1 MRRAGEPAAAAPR
14 AWPPASLWLGVA
26 AVAALRALP
35 WLATLSAPPTENG
48 VLPPIGY
55 NPKDWLAYVA
65 FVREAA
71 THGGLFLANPFTTE
85 PQDGRYLL
93 LLQWG
98 LGRVVAL
105 TRANPFTVL
114 ELARVP
120 LLLLLVLALW
130 RLTGVVL
137 HDRRQRVAACW
148 LVLLTGGLEAA
159 LDALFGYLPAQVQ
172 PQVYQDLWHLQGWN
186 TFAAAYNPLWVA
198 ALALTFVTLVPL
210 LRPDGPAGVADAATL
225 GLGLLAL
232 VAVHPYSAIVVL
244 AVAAARPL
252 LAWLVQLPGGL
263 GGLRVALAGLVPAL
277 AVVGALSAWQNGDPV
292 YRATASNVLGPQA
305 LAVFW
310 YPVTLGAAGVLAVRG
325 WRGWFAAANPCV
337 LPMAAWTLAV
347 VFLHTSPVLNGYH
360 FVFHLYPAV
369 SMAAAPALV
378 RTWDALWARPAGR
391 VGAVALAAL
400 LLQAPLALTRKCVA
414 EVETH
419 RIRASSARVL
429 ELLAGLPPGNV
440 LSPADLGNFVPA
452 YGPHRVYVGQWFLTP
467 DYARR
472 ASEALAVASGRI
484 GTAELV
490 ALVDGQR
497 IRYLVAA
504 AQVAPALA
512 GALGSRVERTI
523 GVGDWA
529 VVVLDGGGAEAPG

>member
-1 MRRAGEPAAAAPR
+1 MAMPR

-35 WLATLSAPPTENG
+35 WLATLSAPPTESG

-65 FVREAA
+65 FIREAA
-71 THGGLFLANPFTTE
+71 AHTGLFLANPFTTE

-93 LLQWG
+93 ALQWG

-105 TRANPFTVL
+105 TRANPFTML
-114 ELARVP
+114 ELSRVP
-120 LLLLLVLALW
+120 LLALLLLALW

-137 HDRRQRVAACW
+137 HDRRERAAACW
-148 LVLLTGGLEAA
+148 LVLLSGGLEAA
-159 LDALFGYLPAQVQ
+159 VDALFGYLPAQVQ
-172 PQVYQDLWHLQGWN
+172 PQVYQNLWHLQGWN

-210 LRPDGPAGVADAATL
+210 LRPGGPTGVADAAAL
-225 GLGLLAL
+225 GVGVLAL

-244 AVAAARPL
+244 GVAATRPV
-252 LAWLVQLPGGL
+252 LAWLVQAPGGL
-263 GGLRVALAGLVPAL
+263 GGLRVALAGLVPAV
-277 AVVGALSAWQNGDPV
+277 AVAAALSAWQHGDPV
-292 YRATASNVLGPQA
+292 YRATASNVFGPQA
-305 LAVFW
+305 LSVFW
-310 YPVTLGAAGVLAVRG
+310 YPVTLGATGVLAVRG
-325 WRGWFAAANPCV
+325 WRRWFAEANPCV

-369 SMAAAPALV
+369 SVAAAPALV
-378 RTWDALWARPAGR
+378 RTWDALWARPASR
-391 VGAVALAAL
+391 VGAIALVALL
-400 LLQAPLALTRKCVA
+400 FHTPLTLTRKCVA

-419 RIRASSARVL
+419 RIRADSARVL
-429 ELLAGLPPGNV
+429 DLLAGLPPGNV

-452 YGPHRVYVGQWFLTP
+452 YGPQRVYVGQWFLTP
-467 DYARR
+467 NYAQR
-472 ASEALAVASGRI
+472 ANQALAVASGRI

-497 IRYLVAA
+497 IRYLVVA

-512 GALGSRVERTI
+512 GALGVRVQRTVP
-523 GVGDWA
+523 VGDWA
-529 VVVLDGGGAEAPG
+529 VLVLDAAGTAPTG